1 MYDLA
6 TCPVSCGQDC
16 LRILGALGPW
26 TRATQMGPSVLQT
39 RAVLAV
45 GNGLPTGV
53 LIRDDSSVHCHA
65 ALRTR

>member
-1 MYDLA
+1 M
-6 TCPVSCGQDC
+6 
-16 LRILGALGPW
+16 
-26 TRATQMGPSVLQT
+26 QMGPSVLQT

-45 GNGLPTGV
+45 GNLLPTGV

>member
-39 RAVLAV
+39 RAVLAMGKPV
-45 GNGLPTGV
+45 ATGV
-53 LIRDDSSVHCHA
+53 LIRDDPCVHCHA